1 MEKNIKNSKKATVV
15 KKQTTKNITKKT
27 TKKNISSKEENI
39 ILENLKIVAHE
50 MATHFGDKCEL
61 CIHDL
66 SSEDME
72 HTIVYIENGHV
83 THRRV
88 GDSSSNAYLRSK
100 TKIEKGMA
108 VENKLCYTS
117 RTKDGKFLKSSTV
130 FLKDQNGHYK
140 YMLCINQD
148 MSDILSVKNTLD
160 NMLSKEERPT
170 DDTIASNVADLI
182 DILVDKSIALIG
194 KAPADMNKEEKK
206 TAIGFLNDQG
216 AFLITGAGDKIS
228 EFFGISKF
236 TLYTYLNDK
245 KNKKIKKE

>member
-1 MEKNIKNSKKATVV
+1 MEKSDKKSKKETVA
-15 KKQTTKNITKKT
+15 KKQIGKKLTKKSS
-27 TKKNISSKEENI
+27 KNTSNKEENF

-100 TKIEKGMA
+100 TKIEKGMN

-148 MSDILSVKNTLD
+148 MSDILSVKNSLE

-170 DDTIASNVADLI
+170 DDTISSNVVDLI
-182 DILVDKSIALIG
+182 DMLLDKSIALIG

-206 TAIGFLNDQG
+206 AAIGFLNDQG
-216 AFLITGAGDKIS
+216 AFLVTGSGDKIS

-245 KNKKIKKE
+245 KNKKE